1 MIVANY
7 MAEFT
12 DLEEVWFMVS
22 PHNPLKP
29 AGSLLQDY
37 YRLHLV
43 NLAIGDYKKI
53 KSSKVEFSLPK
64 PSYTINTLT
73 HLKQQY
79 PQHEFVLI
87 MGSDTLEFFKQWKS
101 WELILDQ
108 YEIYIYTRP
117 SHNGGELKDHLKV
130 KFIDAPLIDIS
141 ATFIRN
147 AIQNKKDMRFML
159 PEAVF
164 NYIEEMKFYQK

>member
-1 MIVANY
+1 

-12 DLEEVWFMVS
+12 DLAEVWFIVS

-29 AGSLLQDY
+29 VGSLLQEH

-43 NLAIGDYKKI
+43 DLAIGDYKKI

-64 PSYTINTLT
+64 PSYTINTLSFF
-73 HLKQQY
+73 KQQF
-79 PQHEFVLI
+79 PQQEFVLI
-87 MGSDTLEFFKQWKS
+87 MGSDSLESFKQWKN
-101 WELILDQ
+101 WEQILDQ

-117 SHNGGELKDHLKV
+117 SHDGGELKSHTKV
-130 KFIDAPLIDIS
+130 KFIAAPLLEIS
-141 ATFIRN
+141 ATFIRKS
-147 AIQNKKDMRFML
+147 IQTKKDVRFML
-159 PEAVF
+159 PEPVF